1 MSAIEDLADR
11 GAAIVE
17 QARKVFDAAPSGV
30 KNVLK
35 TGAALGVARTGARM
49 AGGFVRRNPGLILAA
64 AVVGAGV
71 LAYSAYRKRT
81 AGAPSGRADREPI
94 EGEAVEGEA
103 VEVTKRRGRTRKSEA
118 GTGTP
123 KPRVARKRVTPK
135 A

>member
-30 KNVLK
+30 KNVFK

-94 EGEAVEGEA
+94 EGEAVE
-103 VEVTKRRGRTRKSEA
+103 VPKRRGRTRKSDA

-123 KPRVARKRVTPK
+123 KPRVARKRGTPK

>member
-1 MSAIEDLADR
+1 MSAIEDLAGR

-30 KNVLK
+30 KSILK
-35 TGAALGVARTGARM
+35 TGAAVGVARTGARV
-49 AGGFVRRNPGLILAA
+49 AGGFLRRNPGLILAA

-81 AGAPSGRADREPI
+81 AGASSDRTDREPI
-94 EGEAVEGEA
+94 EGEAVE
-103 VEVTKRRGRTRKSEA
+103 VPKRRGQTRKSDA
-118 GTGTP
+118 GTGTT
-123 KPRVARKRVTPK
+123 KPRVARKRSTTK

>member
-1 MSAIEDLADR
+1 MSAIEDLAGR

-30 KNVLK
+30 KSILK
-35 TGAALGVARTGARM
+35 TGAAVGVARTGARV
-49 AGGFVRRNPGLILAA
+49 AGGFLRRNPGLILAA

-81 AGAPSGRADREPI
+81 AGAPNGRAERDPI
-94 EGEAVEGEA
+94 EGEAVE
-103 VEVTKRRGRTRKSEA
+103 VPKRRGRIRNSNTD
-118 GTGTP
+118 TGTA
-123 KPRVARKRVTPK
+123 KPRVARKRSTPK